1 MVGTPP
7 PDAFMYDDAVAV
19 ALLLTFVGGMV
30 YWRKRYRW
38 VVALLFCV
46 QGALLALLAARAFR
60 LAYPVTPTWQLLT
73 AYFGVLAVYLILK
86 QMLYHWVNQIFFS
99 KAQNA
104 LWRRSYASLLSLE
117 TGGIFPLL
125 LLFTYL
131 HIDAKIVAIC
141 LAVLLLFVK
150 FWLLLKGF
158 SLFFAKNHGFLAVFV
173 YFCTLEGTPFVV
185 LCASLIEITRSL
197 ITL

>member
-1 MVGTPP
+1 MAGTPP
-7 PDAFMYDDAVAV
+7 PDVFMYDDTVVV
-19 ALLLTFVGGMV
+19 ALLLTVVGGMV

-46 QGALLALLAARAFR
+46 QGALLSLVAARAFR

-73 AYFGVLAVYLILK
+73 AYFAVLAAYLVLK
-86 QMLYHWVNQIFFS
+86 QMLYHWVNHIFFS
-99 KAQNA
+99 KAQNV
-104 LWRRSYASLLSLE
+104 LWQRSYASLLALE
-117 TGGIFPLL
+117 TVGIFPLL

-131 HIDAKIVAIC
+131 HVDAQIVAIC

-150 FWLLLKGF
+150 FRLLLRGF
-158 SLFFAKNHGFLAVFV
+158 SLFFSKNHGFLAVFV